1 MEYSDLS
8 VIELRRDLHCH
19 PEVGWTEFRTTA
31 IVAAI
36 LDELGFELALGA
48 NAVNEASRL
57 GVPSSEEIAAA
68 RQRAL
73 DHGAPEEY
81 LEQMG
86 DVTGLVATK
95 RYGDG
100 PTVGIR
106 IDMDAL
112 KITEST
118 IPDHA
123 PAREEFISRHRGLMH
138 ACGHDGHT
146 AIGVGVARAI
156 NRSEFDGTLKLFFQP
171 AEEGGRGGKPMS
183 ETDHLEA
190 VDHFMTVHLGL
201 GHETGTII
209 AGRET
214 PLPNTKYDVRYE
226 GAPSHAGHAP
236 NEGRNALQA
245 MSAAIQN
252 LYAIPRHG
260 DGGTRVNIG
269 EVSAP
274 NQQNVI
280 ADQAMMRV
288 ELRGETP
295 ELENYMTDEAVRIV
309 EAAAEMHDVDVA
321 RSVYGQTTTFE
332 PDGEMVGIVSDAA
345 NAVPDIDHVI
355 LREPIAGSEDASFLI
370 RRVQETGG
378 TATYI
383 GIGASNPSGHHTSE
397 FDIDED
403 AIELGIDLVA
413 EAILQFAA

>member
-118 IPDHA
+118 SPDHA

-156 NRSEFDGTLKLFFQP
+156 NRSEFDGTLK
-171 AEEGGRGGKPMS
+171 
-183 ETDHLEA
+183 
-190 VDHFMTVHLGL
+190 
-201 GHETGTII
+201 
-209 AGRET
+209 
-214 PLPNTKYDVRYE
+214 
-226 GAPSHAGHAP
+226 
-236 NEGRNALQA
+236 
-245 MSAAIQN
+245 
-252 LYAIPRHG
+252 
-260 DGGTRVNIG
+260 
-269 EVSAP
+269 
-274 NQQNVI
+274 
-280 ADQAMMRV
+280 
-288 ELRGETP
+288 
-295 ELENYMTDEAVRIV
+295 
-309 EAAAEMHDVDVA
+309 
-321 RSVYGQTTTFE
+321 
-332 PDGEMVGIVSDAA
+332 
-345 NAVPDIDHVI
+345 
-355 LREPIAGSEDASFLI
+355 
-370 RRVQETGG
+370 
-378 TATYI
+378 
-383 GIGASNPSGHHTSE
+383 
-397 FDIDED
+397 
-403 AIELGIDLVA
+403 
-413 EAILQFAA
+413 